1 MNKVNKNAQQQV
13 VAAIAALLQ
22 QHGVTDNWHQL
33 ETLEMAMHYCAGS
46 AATLGWQALH
56 AKAGSSTAD
65 TELALQL
72 MN

>member
-22 QHGVTDNWHQL
+22 KHGVTDNWRQL

-46 AATLGWQALH
+46 AATLGWQALR
-56 AKAGSSTAD
+56 ARSGKGALECES
-65 TELALQL
+65 ALQL
-72 MN
+72 IA

>member
-56 AKAGSSTAD
+56 AKAGSSTTD